1 MRYSVVIDHDLD
13 IASPALGKIAPVT
26 SQKDVYVG
34 GT

>member
-1 MRYSVVIDHDLD
+1 MRYSVVIDLD

-26 SQKDVYVG
+26 SQKDVYMG

>member
-1 MRYSVVIDHDLD
+1 MRYSVVIDLD
-13 IASPALGKIAPVT
+13 IASPAPGKIAPVT

>member
-1 MRYSVVIDHDLD
+1 MRYSVVIDLD
-13 IASPALGKIAPVT
+13 IAFPALGRIAPVM